1 MMAIWLGI
9 TALGLLVLGL
19 VGWAGRHWWLP
30 AHRAVRVLMY
40 HQVSASR
47 ADFLTV
53 PMALLERQL
62 AYLGQRGYRVISCR
76 ELLAGLAGQAPLP
89 PRPVVLTFDDG
100 YQNNADLLY
109 PLLQKYRLKA
119 TIFIPTK
126 FIGHTNEWDGGTET
140 LMDAATLRA
149 LDPELVEL
157 APHSHAHV
165 SYKHQPLA
173 AIDQD
178 IATCLATLA
187 HHQLPYVPVLSYPFG
202 GMPKGRAAGQQFRQ
216 VLAKHGLQLGLRIG
230 NRVNALPLADP
241 YAVRR
246 IDIRG
251 DEPFWVFRLKLWL
264 GRAKPF

>member
-1 MMAIWLGI
+1 MAIWLGV
-9 TALGLLVLGL
+9 AAWGLLVL
-19 VGWAGRHWWLP
+19 VMAGWHGRHWWLP

-40 HQVSASR
+40 HQVSAGR

-53 PMALLERQL
+53 PVAELERQL
-62 AYLGQRGYRVISCR
+62 AYLGRRGYRVISCR
-76 ELLAGLAGQAPLP
+76 ELLAGLAGQVPLP

-100 YQNNADLLY
+100 YLNNAQLLA
-109 PLLQKYRLKA
+109 PLLRKYRVPA

-126 FIGHTNEWDGGTET
+126 FMGRTNEWDGGGEP
-140 LMDAATLRA
+140 LMDVPTLRA
-149 LDPELVEL
+149 LDPDLVEL

-165 SYKHQPLA
+165 SYRHQALA

-178 IATCLATLA
+178 ISTCLATLA
-187 HHQLPYVPVLSYPFG
+187 QHQLPYVPVLSYPYG
-202 GMPKGRAAGQQFRQ
+202 AMPKGREAGQQFRA

-241 YAVRR
+241 YAVQR
-246 IDIRG
+246 IDVRG
-251 DEPFWVFRLKLWL
+251 HEPFWVFRLKLWL